1 MSFADY
7 DTNTINL
14 NFAIYVKQQAIK
26 ACLHFNERLI
36 ITRQFGVFCSQIVD
50 REYDNYWVS

>member
-1 MSFADY
+1 MLFADHK
-7 DTNTINL
+7 TNTINL
-14 NFAIYVKQQAIK
+14 NFATYVKQQVIK

-36 ITRQFGVFCSQIVD
+36 ITRQLSVFCSQIVD